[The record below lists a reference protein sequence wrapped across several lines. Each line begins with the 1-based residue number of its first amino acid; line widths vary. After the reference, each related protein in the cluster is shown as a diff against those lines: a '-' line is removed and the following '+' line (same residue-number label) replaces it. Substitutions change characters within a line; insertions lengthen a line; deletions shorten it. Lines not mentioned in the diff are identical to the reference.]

1 MKKVILRIVIVLG
14 ILFVILKGIEWWL
27 EHNFAAKIN
36 ANPERAYNIDYEDF
50 DLHTGLKG
58 ITLDK
63 VKIRPL
69 NETEGAASIVGD
81 VEYATLKGL
90 VWVDLLF
97 GKTLNITEISFE
109 QPVFEITLRADTV
122 KKNSGTGIQDM
133 FGDILS
139 RGDLQNFRIENG
151 SMILK
156 EPGSGKIKGEIK
168 KVNVLATDLETDTVQ
183 LSHLIPFKL
192 GDLQVEIEE
201 IKFDLN
207 EYTHF
212 KLGKIEYDLKEK
224 VIKLLD
230 LSMGYSID
238 WVAVSNKVGFQND
251 IIELHVKEISMHELE
266 PSSSFYSHLDISAR
280 KVLIDSLDIK
290 LSRNKNLE
298 RPADVVKP
306 MFNGMISA
314 IPIPVELDSIQLL
327 NSTVTYQELG
337 AKKEESG
344 KLSLRNIDGVIRGFT
359 NIPEKQDNLKQ
370 LRSDLSANFNG
381 YGNMQIALVVPYKT
395 ESFQLKVDMKSLEMN
410 KFNPMLIPLA
420 GVKIESGE
428 LQKLE
433 FKMNAGHQY
442 SKNNLIFDYKDLH
455 VSLIKEKENHKFKK
469 RAIISMIAEATVKN
483 NNYPEYKNYL
493 TAAYDTERNVH
504 RSPVNYII
512 QGMVQGIVRI
522 VPGKNIGNAVT
533 KDTKEKKDKKK
544 KKKKEK

>member
-1 MKKVILRIVIVLG
+1 M
-14 ILFVILKGIEWWL
+14 E
-27 EHNFAAKIN
+27 
-36 ANPERAYNIDYEDF
+36 P
-50 DLHTGLKG
+50 
-58 ITLDK
+58 
-63 VKIRPL
+63 
-69 NETEGAASIVGD
+69 
-81 VEYATLKGL
+81 
-90 VWVDLLF
+90 
-97 GKTLNITEISFE
+97 
-109 QPVFEITLRADTV
+109 
-122 KKNSGTGIQDM
+122 GIQDM

-139 RGDLQNFRIENG
+139 RGDLKNFRIQNG
-151 SMILK
+151 SMVLK
-156 EPGSGKIKGEIK
+156 EPGTNKIKGEIK
-168 KVNVLATDLETDTVQ
+168 KVNVIANELVTDTVQ

-192 GDLQVEIEE
+192 GGLHVEIED

-212 KLGKIEYDLKEK
+212 NLGKIEYDLKKK
-224 VIKLLD
+224 VIRLLD

-238 WVAVSNKVGFQND
+238 WVEVSNKIGIQND
-251 IIELHVKEISMHELE
+251 VIELRVKEISMHQLE
-266 PSSSFYSHLDISAR
+266 PSSSFYSHLDIVAR

-314 IPIPVELDSIQLL
+314 IPISVELDSIQLL
-327 NSTVTYQELG
+327 NSTVTYRELG
-337 AKKEESG
+337 VKKEESG
-344 KLSLRNIDGVIRGFT
+344 KLSLKNIDGVIKGFT
-359 NIPEKQDNLKQ
+359 NIPEEQDKIKK
-370 LRSDLSANFNG
+370 LRSELSANFNG
-381 YGNMQIALVVPYKT
+381 YGNMQIGLTVPYKQ
-395 ESFQLKVDMKSLEMN
+395 EAFQLEVEMKSLEMN

-428 LQKLE
+428 LQKLHYT
-433 FKMNAGHQY
+433 MNAGHQY
-442 SKNNLIFDYKDLH
+442 SQNKLIFDYEDLH

-493 TAAYDTERNVH
+493 TAGYSTERNVY

-533 KDTKEKKDKKK
+533 KDKKK
-544 KKKKEK
+544 KKKKKDK